1 MAIGIAIVRYRLY
14 EIDRLISRG
23 ISYAIVSVLLV
34 AAYAISVLVLQGP
47 LGGLVGEDTITV
59 AVSTLIVASLF
70 QPIRRRVQR
79 VVDRRFDR
87 ARVDGERTIDAFG
100 ERLRDEV
107 DIDALVRDLGLTID
121 QAVRPARQGLWL
133 RDDGR

>member
-23 ISYAIVSVLLV
+23 ISYAIVSVLLL
-34 AAYAISVLVLQGP
+34 AAYAISVIVLQGP

-87 ARVDGERTIDAFG
+87 ARGRRRADHRC
-100 ERLRDEV
+100 LR
-107 DIDALVRDLGLTID
+107 R
-121 QAVRPARQGLWL
+121 AVAR
-133 RDDGR
+133 RGRHRRARA